1 MSQIS
6 YHSPGTKTPDGQ
18 KTLPQMIGTPWLAN
32 GIYPGWQA
40 GGNFSLIDPRDPA
53 PDKDEVGRGALSP
66 AAGRF
71 NAVRLTKGGV
81 CLEYEVAGVPVR
93 EWLEARSDKGER
105 AMQRRFRIEPTAQTL
120 WLILGKKPK
129 SEIAPVNVALAV
141 SAPGIPQAV
150 ELVEQPD
157 GLFLAHVYPSREPI
171 EFRVAI
177 GLSSRVKS
185 WEIPRDA
192 PADAPAPPRWSQTL
206 MTRGAIS
213 SATNAYVVDKISL
226 PLDNPWRRS
235 IRLSDLA
242 FF

>member
-1 MSQIS
+1 MILVTVSLFHFALPHHAAEPERNAVELASSGMLWADFVETNFPFFSSTLDARNLGGGLPADNLTPRGLILNLRNDCWACFDIDLLRMSALWVGNGVTAVSMSQIS

-129 SEIAPVNVALAV
+129 S
-141 SAPGIPQAV
+141 
-150 ELVEQPD
+150 
-157 GLFLAHVYPSREPI
+157 
-171 EFRVAI
+171 
-177 GLSSRVKS
+177 
-185 WEIPRDA
+185 
-192 PADAPAPPRWSQTL
+192 
-206 MTRGAIS
+206 
-213 SATNAYVVDKISL
+213 
-226 PLDNPWRRS
+226 
-235 IRLSDLA
+235 
-242 FF
+242 